1 MQTRQ
6 PDQRIADDTKPRR
19 PWVIIPFVVAIGV
32 LAVLVYQR
40 FIAFDALTYALRAC
54 QSPLTAE
61 ASWSEVEA
69 AGCEP
74 LTGEGASVVL
84 YEGTSRYDAVTAED
98 GVFAFDAFPIDA
110 TSHAVEISEVPPW
123 GRSSSPSPRPSAS
136 IARCRVTPQG
146 RPGPASSAIANRPCT
161 GRS

>member
-54 QSPLTAE
+54 QSPLTPRRR
-61 ASWSEVEA
+61 
-69 AGCEP
+69 GQR
-74 LTGEGASVVL
+74 
-84 YEGTSRYDAVTAED
+84 SRPR
-98 GVFAFDAFPIDA
+98 GV
-110 TSHAVEISEVPPW
+110 S
-123 GRSSSPSPRPSAS
+123 R
-136 IARCRVTPQG
+136 
-146 RPGPASSAIANRPCT
+146 
-161 GRS
+161 